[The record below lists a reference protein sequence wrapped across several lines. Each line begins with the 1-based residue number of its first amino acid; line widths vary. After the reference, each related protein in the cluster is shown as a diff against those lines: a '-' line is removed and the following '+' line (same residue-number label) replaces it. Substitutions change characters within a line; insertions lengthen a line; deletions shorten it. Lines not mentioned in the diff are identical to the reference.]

1 MAVTWHDEWIELG
14 VMEAL
19 RDLALE
25 AYDRFVGSP
34 AINAIPQTKNGCGTK
49 ITTDERGV
57 KRPQDEGCEIGAFEK
72 GQ

>member
-49 ITTDERGV
+49 ITTDQRGSRGRRARGV
-57 KRPQDEGCEIGAFEK
+57 R
-72 GQ
+72 